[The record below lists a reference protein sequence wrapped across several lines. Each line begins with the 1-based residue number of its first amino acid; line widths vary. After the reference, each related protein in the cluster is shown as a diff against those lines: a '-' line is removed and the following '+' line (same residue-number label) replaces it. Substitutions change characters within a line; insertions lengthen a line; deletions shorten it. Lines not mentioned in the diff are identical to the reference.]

1 MIDRLCLG
9 VSRSIRVRKWT
20 YRYDPETLE
29 SYSMETGLPLL
40 QAALLSGRNVKP
52 SEVDVFLSPTLK
64 NSLPNPSDLTDADK
78 AAGLILHW
86 IVGQPLIKR

>member
-9 VSRSIRVRKWT
+9 VSRSIRGRKWT

-40 QAALLSGRNVKP
+40 QAAAQLIRWGRAIGYAFGLYVPDRVKEGYGP
-52 SEVDVFLSPTLK
+52 SATAFEVACHRD
-64 NSLPNPSDLTDADK
+64 
-78 AAGLILHW
+78 
-86 IVGQPLIKR
+86 